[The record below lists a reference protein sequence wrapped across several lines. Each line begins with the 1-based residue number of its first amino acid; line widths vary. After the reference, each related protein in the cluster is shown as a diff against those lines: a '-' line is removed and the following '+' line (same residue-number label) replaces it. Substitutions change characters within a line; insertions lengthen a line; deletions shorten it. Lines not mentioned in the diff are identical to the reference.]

1 MTDVAD
7 DPRIAELK
15 AAWMRMDAP
24 AAAEVLRST
33 TWSYLTG
40 GLEPPGE
47 PAEPMDDWDPSTVE
61 TQPTED
67 RAAFVAWSVLSHDP
81 RFATQ
86 LRRLWRDP
94 FSEDFREFVYL
105 LVSQAAEAGA
115 LYTKHFDADRSAPAD
130 RLARATAALMGVDLL
145 PDGGE
150 RGARR
155 P

>member
-1 MTDVAD
+1 MTELAEDR
-7 DPRIAELK
+7 RIAELK
-15 AAWMRMDAP
+15 AAWTRMDAP

-40 GLEPPGE
+40 GVEPAAE
-47 PAEPMDDWDPSTVE
+47 PAEPMDDWDASSE

-81 RFATQ
+81 RFADQ
-86 LRRLWRDP
+86 LRRIWGDP

-105 LVSQAAEAGA
+105 LVQQSAGVGA
-115 LYTKHFDADRSAPAD
+115 LYAKHFDADRTAPAD
-130 RLARATAALMGVDLL
+130 RLARATAALMGVELL

-150 RGARR
+150 RGARQ